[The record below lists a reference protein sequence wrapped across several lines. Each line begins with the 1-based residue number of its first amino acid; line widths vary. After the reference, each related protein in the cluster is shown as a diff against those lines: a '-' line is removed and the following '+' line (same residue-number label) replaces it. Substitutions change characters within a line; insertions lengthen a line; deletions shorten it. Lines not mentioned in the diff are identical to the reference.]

1 MAKKVNVTFEADLIK
16 NTQKGGAWL
25 AEFSVTD
32 NGIGVEK
39 PHVTGINAFSNPSA
53 GKRWL
58 KEQVL
63 EHTNKKSIKMI
74 ATEDKDEKG
83 KPIHFTGTV
92 AFKRE
97 V

>member
-25 AEFSVTD
+25 AEYSVIDTGMD
-32 NGIGVEK
+32 K
-39 PHVTGINAFSNPSA
+39 AHVAGINAFSNPSA

-63 EHTNKKSIKMI
+63 AHTNKKSIKMI

-83 KPIHFTGTV
+83 KPIHFTGVV